1 MRVAVEKLK
10 EFVKSSAASNAK
22 TALIHHTDAD
32 GICSGVIASKIFERF
47 TGRKIDLRLS
57 SDEHTLPDSIIHLL
71 SKKRISHVVITDIAA
86 DESSSQLAKIAK
98 FAKVLV
104 LDHHPSHKMNVH
116 NAAII
121 KPPMFSKLESSAYC
135 ASKLCYD
142 LGKEIVY
149 IHDLDWIASIGILGD
164 AGYKSWRNFVD
175 SSLRKLELKPQKD
188 IWRSELGKAAT
199 AISAAV
205 SYDRKNIALCFKT
218 VSEAGIPQQITKK
231 LEPFAQK
238 IRKAIAHELWKLSK
252 TKSVDG
258 IIFHKI
264 SSKYD
269 VKGAVST
276 MCSFKMPSKTLIVC
290 QQNGKM
296 IDISARRQDR
306 KVAVNNLLIEATRG
320 LHNATAGGHIPAAG
334 ARIMA
339 KDWELF
345 KQRILELTSR
355 EQ

>member
-1 MRVAVEKLK
+1 MRVSVEKLK

-47 TGRKIDLRLS
+47 IGRKIELRLS
-57 SDEHTLPDSIIHLL
+57 SDEHTLPDSIINLL
-71 SKKRISHVVITDIAA
+71 REKRISHVVTTDIAV
-86 DESSSQLAKIAK
+86 DESPSQLAKIAK

-104 LDHHPSHKMNVH
+104 LDHHPIHKMNAH
-116 NAAII
+116 NVTII
-121 KPPMFSKLESSAYC
+121 KPPMFSKIDSGDYC

-149 IHDLDWIASIGILGD
+149 IHDLDWIASVGILGD
-164 AGYKSWRNFVD
+164 AGYKVWRSFVD
-175 SSLRKLELKPQKD
+175 SALRKLELKPQKD
-188 IWRSELGKAAT
+188 IWRSEIGKAAT

-205 SYDRKNIALCFKT
+205 SYDRKNIALCFET

-231 LEPFAQK
+231 LEPFSQK
-238 IRKAIAHELWKLSK
+238 IRKAISDELWKLSK
-252 TKSVDG
+252 TKPVDG

-264 SSKYD
+264 SSRYD

-276 MCSFKMPSKTLIVC
+276 MSSFKMPNKTLVVC

-306 KVAVNNLLIEATRG
+306 KVAVNNLLIEATRC
-320 LHNATAGGHIPAAG
+320 LQNASAGGHIPAAG
-334 ARIMA
+334 ARILA
-339 KDWELF
+339 KDWETF
-345 KQRILELTSR
+345 KQRIIRL
-355 EQ
+355 QKQ

>member
-1 MRVAVEKLK
+1 MRTAVEKLK
-10 EFVKSSAASNAK
+10 EFAKSSAASNAK

-57 SDEHTLPDSIIHLL
+57 SDEHTLPDSMIHILR
-71 SKKRISHVVITDIAA
+71 KKRISHVVITDIAA
-86 DESSSQLAKIAK
+86 DESPGQLAKIAK

-104 LDHHPSHKMNVH
+104 LDHHPIHKINVH
-116 NAAII
+116 NVTII
-121 KPPMFSKLESSAYC
+121 KPPLFSKIESSDYC

-149 IHDLDWIASIGILGD
+149 IHDIDWISSVGILGD

-175 SSLRKLELKPQKD
+175 SSLRKLELKPQRD
-188 IWRSELGKAAT
+188 IWKSEIGQAAT

-205 SYDRKNIALCFKT
+205 SYDKQNIALCFKT

-238 IRKAIAHELWKLSK
+238 IRRAIAYELWKLSK
-252 TKSVDG
+252 TKPADG

-276 MCSFKMPSKTLIVC
+276 MSSFKNPHKTLVVYLEK
-290 QQNGKM
+290 NG
-296 IDISARRQDR
+296 IINISARRQDR
-306 KVAVNNLLIEATRG
+306 KVAVNILLENATRG
-320 LHNATAGGHIPAAG
+320 LQNATAGGHIPAAG
-334 ARIMA
+334 ASIRA
-339 KDWELF
+339 RDWETF
-345 KQRILELTSR
+345 KQRIIRL
-355 EQ
+355 QKQ